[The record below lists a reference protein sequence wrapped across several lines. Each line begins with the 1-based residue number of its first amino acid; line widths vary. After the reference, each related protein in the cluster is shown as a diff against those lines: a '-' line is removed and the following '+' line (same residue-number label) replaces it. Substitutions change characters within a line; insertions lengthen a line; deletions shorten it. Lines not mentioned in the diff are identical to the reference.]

1 MDDNLDS
8 QSRRIQGELFVL
20 QRSENMYI
28 CKRMRRASFAWQ
40 VSRAC
45 KYLLKMHLFLAEE
58 AKEAQAGNR
67 RPQIRRES
75 DGSAGVWRSLPIR
88 TLGSSSGTRGGL
100 SRRDAGDPPPVSLE
114 CHAQDSVAW
123 TVGAKASAQ
132 EGRGLGGSPRS
143 PDGRG
148 WARGVGSGL
157 PPKTPA
163 RWRWRFPVL
172 HWAFP

>member
-58 AKEAQAGNR
+58 AKEAQTGNR
-67 RPQIRRES
+67 RPQIRRESES

-100 SRRDAGDPPPVSLE
+100 S
-114 CHAQDSVAW
+114 
-123 TVGAKASAQ
+123 
-132 EGRGLGGSPRS
+132 
-143 PDGRG
+143 
-148 WARGVGSGL
+148 GV
-157 PPKTPA
+157 T
-163 RWRWRFPVL
+163 R
-172 HWAFP
+172 

>member
-40 VSRAC
+40 VSLAC

-58 AKEAQAGNR
+58 AKEAQTGNR

-75 DGSAGVWRSLPIR
+75 GRAMDP
-88 TLGSSSGTRGGL
+88 RG
-100 SRRDAGDPPPVSLE
+100 
-114 CHAQDSVAW
+114 C
-123 TVGAKASAQ
+123 GA
-132 EGRGLGGSPRS
+132 RS
-143 PDGRG
+143 P
-148 WARGVGSGL
+148 
-157 PPKTPA
+157 
-163 RWRWRFPVL
+163 
-172 HWAFP
+172 